1 MTKIVVVAMGQMGAA
16 IAGRLVENGANV
28 VTSLKGRSAESA
40 ARATAAGV
48 TAIDDPDALIAGAE
62 IFLSIVPPARAR
74 ETADAFLQVIARN
87 APTATYFDCNA
98 IAPSTI
104 LGAAKAYEEKG
115 IAFVDA
121 SIIGAPP
128 RPGSTGTRLY
138 VSGPRL
144 AAADTLKRFGMEV
157 FPVSDRIG
165 SASALK
171 LAYSGVTKAYQALAL
186 GMIAGA
192 AENDVLDAFWDEMH
206 FSKPYLLEY
215 FQREFPPMLA
225 KAHRWAPEM
234 DEIADF
240 LAGTPADGMARGA
253 ASVYRTVAADPASPV
268 TDHIRG
274 ALARFLAREA
284 PAA

>member
-1 MTKIVVVAMGQMGAA
+1 MTKIVVVAMGEMGAA
-16 IAGRLVENGANV
+16 IAGRLVENGADV
-28 VTSLKGRSAESA
+28 VTSLKGRSAASA
-40 ARATAAGV
+40 ERARAAGV
-48 TAIDDPDALIAGAE
+48 RATDDPAELLTGAE
-62 IFLSIVPPARAR
+62 AFLSIVPPARAR
-74 ETADAFLQVIARN
+74 EISDAFLPAIVAH
-87 APTATYFDCNA
+87 APSATYFDCNA
-98 IAPSTI
+98 IAPSTL

-115 IAFVDA
+115 VTFADA

-128 RPGSTGTRLY
+128 RTGSTGTRLY
-138 VSGPRL
+138 VSGPTL
-144 AAADTLKRFGMEV
+144 AAGDTLKRFGLEV
-157 FPVSDRIG
+157 FPVSQRIG

-215 FQREFPPMLA
+215 FQREFPMMLP

-240 LAGTPADGMARGA
+240 VSATPANGMPRSA
-253 ASVYRTVAADPASPV
+253 AEVYRTVAAEPASEA
-268 TDHIRG
+268 TNHIRG
-274 ALARFLAREA
+274 ALDRFLARRA
-284 PAA
+284 PST